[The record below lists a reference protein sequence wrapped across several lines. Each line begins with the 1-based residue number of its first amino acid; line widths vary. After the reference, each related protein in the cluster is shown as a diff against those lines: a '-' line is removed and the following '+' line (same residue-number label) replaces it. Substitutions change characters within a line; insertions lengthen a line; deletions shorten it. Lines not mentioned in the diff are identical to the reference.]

1 MIALI
6 TARTRKPIYGLDQS
20 ICWAEGKSLFPSFL
34 FPGGSSIW
42 NMLWLLPGPRSTLS
56 EQTGR
61 KMWGV
66 GCPFPAQ
73 GLPCCCWLCLL
84 GWVFPREE
92 TTWGLLLSP
101 LSASLVS
108 MRQAMG
114 PEITRRAEWQHVC
127 RRLPDHPRSQPHL
140 GTMDWL
146 FQVWPWRGPLGGFWE
161 TPLRTAGCWPPPPG
175 APAWAPTAQVLL
187 PRGLW
192 AHSRSAGP
200 GTAGRSTRSWKTGS
214 TCWARSPRQ

>member
-1 MIALI
+1 MAW
-6 TARTRKPIYGLDQS
+6 TKASVRQ
-20 ICWAEGKSLFPSFL
+20 KSLFSSFL
-34 FPGGSSIW
+34 FLGGSSIW
-42 NMLWLLPGPRSTLS
+42 NMLWLLPGPPSTLS

-92 TTWGLLLSP
+92 MRWGLLLSP
-101 LSASLVS
+101 LPPSLVS

-127 RRLPDHPRSQPHL
+127 RRLPDHPRSQPHWVPWTGSFKCGPRGHFRRLSGSPTETRGLLAVSPRCPRLVPHSSGAATPGSL
-140 GTMDWL
+140 GTLTACWSRHGWQEYSKL
-146 FQVWPWRGPLGGFWE
+146 ENWQYLLGPQSSSMMHSCGGE
-161 TPLRTAGCWPPPPG
+161 EG
-175 APAWAPTAQVLL
+175 AQT
-187 PRGLW
+187 
-192 AHSRSAGP
+192 S
-200 GTAGRSTRSWKTGS
+200 
-214 TCWARSPRQ
+214 